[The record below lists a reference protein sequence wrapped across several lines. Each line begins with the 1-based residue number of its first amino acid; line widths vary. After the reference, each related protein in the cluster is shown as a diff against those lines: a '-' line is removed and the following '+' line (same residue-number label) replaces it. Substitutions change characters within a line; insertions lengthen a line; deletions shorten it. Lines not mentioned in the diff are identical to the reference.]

1 MRQAIVIV
9 LAALAGCAQEAP
21 DSWQGYVEGEF
32 VLLASPY
39 AGQLQKLHVQRGDRV
54 ESGKPVFVLEQQ
66 NERAARLEAEERL
79 NAAEAR
85 LENLAAARRKPEI
98 EAQRAELAEAVAARE
113 LSARQLA
120 QQEKLFNDGFVSQA
134 RLDEARGAHRRDI
147 ARVANAEAQLNTALQ
162 PLGRDAERK
171 AAEGEV
177 AAARAALAQASW
189 RQEQKRVDAPM
200 GGVVQDTFFVE
211 GEWVPAGRPVAS
223 LLPPGNVKV
232 RFYVPEPAIQSL
244 PVGRA
249 VRVTCDGCE
258 PVDARIN
265 FVSTQ
270 AEFTP
275 PVLYSKDSRHKLM
288 YLVEAR
294 PEARETRLH
303 PGQPVDVALKDRN
316 ESPMNADTR
325 R

>member
-1 MRQAIVIV
+1 MRRAIAAA
-9 LAALAGCAQEAP
+9 LAVLAGCAPEPPAY
-21 DSWQGYVEGEF
+21 WQGYVEGEF

-39 AGQLQKLHVQRGDRV
+39 AGQLQKLHVRRGDRV
-54 ESGKPVFVLEQQ
+54 EAGKPVFVLEQQ

-85 LENLAAARRKPEI
+85 LANLEAARRKPEI
-98 EAQRAELAEAVAARE
+98 EAQRAELAQAVAARE

-120 QQEKLFNDGFVSQA
+120 QQEKLFGDGFVSQA
-134 RLDEARGAHRRDI
+134 RLDEARAAHARDT
-147 ARVANAEAQLNTALQ
+147 ARVASAQAQLKTALQ

-177 AAARAALAQASW
+177 AAARAALAQAAW
-189 RQEQKRVDAPM
+189 RQEQKRVDAPAA
-200 GGVVQDTFFVE
+200 GLVQDTFFVE

-223 LLPPGNVKV
+223 LLPPDHVKV
-232 RFYVPEPAIQSL
+232 RFYVPEPLIQSL

-249 VRVTCDGCE
+249 VQVTCDGCE
-258 PVDARIN
+258 PVGARVS
-265 FVSTQ
+265 FVSSQ

-275 PVLYSKDSRHKLM
+275 PVLYSKDSRRKLM

-294 PEARETRLH
+294 PEAGATRLH
-303 PGQPVDVALKDRN
+303 PGQPVDVMLKN
-316 ESPMNADTR
+316 GK
-325 R
+325 